1 MPFEVEQKFPVTGD
15 PQPLLQRISDH
26 RGIRTETLF
35 QQDLYFNHPVRD
47 FAVTDEALRIRT
59 IDQRNF
65 VTFKGPKLDPRVKTR
80 QEIEILLGDGLQTAD
95 DFGKMLLQL
104 GFRAVHPVR
113 KQRTI
118 WKLHWQNRD
127 WELAWD
133 EVEGLGTFLEIET
146 ITSEQSELSTLQDL
160 LLNLAARLNLKDSER
175 KSYLEMILEK
185 NRSTGKLPVC

>member
-15 PQPLLQRISDH
+15 PQPLLQRISDLG
-26 RGIRTETLF
+26 GIRTETLF

-80 QEIEILLGDGLQTAD
+80 QEIEIPLGDGLQTAD

-160 LLNLAARLNLKDSER
+160 LLSLAARLNLQDSER
-175 KSYLEMILEK
+175 KSYLEMTLEK
-185 NRSTGKLPVC
+185 ISKT